1 VQAYLR
7 FPGSPGNFK
16 PANEALV
23 KFNLNG
29 RLLSISVL
37 LTAAAGYA
45 QDQPAA
51 QPTPQ
56 TPPQQTTSQTPA
68 AAARTPPAP
77 KETPSTVNTGGGWSI
92 EPIYWLTTVHPILQA
107 GAADV
112 STDPGTFAYP
122 DSSKYA
128 LGGVISM
135 PLGKTSS
142 LRFSFFQNYKSSS
155 TFAASNLNLF
165 GTAIGGGD
173 FLTAYYR
180 IRDYKVSYDYLTYFF
195 HRGSADF
202 RIKTLWEFQF
212 VDVSNEVD
220 DFSPNGDGTFT
231 VNPAAG
237 TRSIIYPTLGLG
249 FEGTLSRHFR
259 FEAKGSGFALPHR
272 AVLGDGEG
280 SLGLRFGHLEF
291 IVGAKAFH
299 FKTSTK
305 KDTYASGTMYGPYG
319 GIRYYL
325 GGGRK
330 RQR

>member
-1 VQAYLR
+1 
-7 FPGSPGNFK
+7 
-16 PANEALV
+16 V

-29 RLLSISVL
+29 RLLSIGVL

-45 QDQPAA
+45 QEQPAA
-51 QPTPQ
+51 QPSPQ
-56 TPPQQTTSQTPA
+56 SAPQQTTSPQTTSPQTPA
-68 AAARTPPAP
+68 SAARTPPAP

-92 EPIYWLTTVHPILQA
+92 EPMYWLTTVHPMLRA
-107 GAADV
+107 GVADV
-112 STDPGTFAYP
+112 STVPGTFAYP
-122 DSSKYA
+122 DTSRYA

-142 LRFSFFQNYKSSS
+142 LRFSFFQNYKAGS
-155 TFAASNLNLF
+155 TFAGTNLNLF

-173 FLTAYYR
+173 FLTSYYR

-202 RIKTLWEFQF
+202 RVKTLWEFQF

-220 DFSPNGDGTFT
+220 DFAPNGDGTFS

-237 TRSIIYPTLGLG
+237 TKSILYPTLGLG

-272 AVLGDGEG
+272 AVIGEGEG

-299 FKTSTK
+299 FKTSPK
-305 KDTYASGTMYGPYG
+305 KDQYAIGTMYGPYG

-325 GGGRK
+325 GGRK

>member
-1 VQAYLR
+1 M
-7 FPGSPGNFK
+7 
-16 PANEALV
+16 

-29 RLLSISVL
+29 RLLSIGVL

-51 QPTPQ
+51 QP
-56 TPPQQTTSQTPA
+56 PQQTTPQQTTPQQTA
-68 AAARTPPAP
+68 AAASRTPPAP

-92 EPIYWLTTVHPILQA
+92 EPMYWLTTVHPVLHA
-107 GAADV
+107 GVADV

-122 DSSKYA
+122 DTSKYA

-142 LRFSFFQNYKSSS
+142 LRFSFFQNYKTSS
-155 TFAASNLNLF
+155 TFAGGNLNLF

-212 VDVSNEVD
+212 IDVSNEVD
-220 DFSPNGDGTFT
+220 DFAPNGDGTFS
-231 VNPAAG
+231 VNPASG

-272 AVLGDGEG
+272 AVIGDGEG

-299 FKTSTK
+299 FKTSPK
-305 KDTYASGTMYGPYG
+305 KDQYVSGTMYGPYG

-325 GGGRK
+325 GGRK